1 MKPRKQFTLIPLII
15 ILIACSNNHSNV
27 PTILSSTASPEVIS
41 TEIETATSTAVS
53 FKQTPDATL
62 TPFVTLEPEQA
73 KGKLLQ
79 LLKDQEAC
87 SLSHPCFW
95 GITPGETT
103 LSEAEGIFANLGIF
117 IEAFNEDGKI
127 IYAKGLDVG
136 NGLHL
141 HVRLRTKDNEIVES
155 LQTDVFVLDSKKD
168 ALTQQEW
175 SAFSPPKILATY
187 GKPSRVDFYLS
198 HDLQDGFPPNTYI
211 PTFYHFV
218 MHFEESGLV
227 IEYGRNVF
235 TDENTFTACP
245 LIDKSKGVRVFLG
258 ENFDTR
264 RSPPPGIPVEQ
275 ATSLSLDQFYNLM
288 LQNPEK
294 ACFNLSKDVFKY

>member
-1 MKPRKQFTLIPLII
+1 MVPRKHFLLIPLIV
-15 ILIACSNNHSNV
+15 ILIACGNNYSTT
-27 PTILSSTASPEVIS
+27 PAILSSTAPPEVIS
-41 TEIETATSTAVS
+41 TEIETKTSTAVS
-53 FKQTPDATL
+53 FTQTPDATL
-62 TPFVTLEPEQA
+62 TPFATLEPEQA
-73 KGKLLQ
+73 KEKLLQ

-87 SLSHPCFW
+87 SHHPCFW

-103 LSEAEGIFANLGIF
+103 LSEAENIFANLGIF
-117 IEAFNEDGKI
+117 IKAFNEDGTI
-127 IYAKGLDVG
+127 IYAKGLDFD

-141 HVRLRTKDNEIVES
+141 YVHLRIKDNDIVKS
-155 LQTDVFVLDSKKD
+155 LQTDVSVLDSKKD
-168 ALTQQEW
+168 ALTQQGW

-198 HDLQDGFPPNTYI
+198 HDLQDGFPPNTNI

-218 MHFEESGLV
+218 MHFEESVLV

-245 LIDKSKGVRVFLG
+245 LIDKSEGVRIFLG

-264 RSPPPGIPVEQ
+264 QTPPPGIPLEQ
-275 ATSLSLDQFYNLM
+275 ATSLSLDQFYKLM